1 MGRTFG
7 ITVIVTRNASGRPRM
22 NIPNMAPISSARPQ
36 ADGWSQLFTME
47 PGTPVRLVCTA
58 EVSVTC
64 LSGTAWITTASDT
77 RDVVLT
83 PGQRHVAARRDRLF
97 INGMPRCVLRFD
109 SSDEHQPI
117 PVP

>member
-1 MGRTFG
+1 
-7 ITVIVTRNASGRPRM
+7 M
-22 NIPNMAPISSARPQ
+22 NIPNIAPPIPTARKRTG
-36 ADGWSQLFTME
+36 GWSQLCTIE
-47 PGTPVRLVCTA
+47 TTPVRLVCTA

-83 PGQRHVAARRDRLF
+83 PGQKHVAARRDRLF

-109 SSDEHQPI
+109 SSDEHE
-117 PVP
+117 PVPAP